1 MKNNAEV
8 WNVKMKTMSTL
19 AKVSC
24 LVLSLAGCLPSGDCA
39 AAAKP
44 NAAPSERPNVILI
57 MSDDQGY
64 GDLACHG
71 NPDVKT
77 PQLDRLAGEGVA
89 FQNFHVDAYCT
100 PTRLGPDD
108 RPLLPPRGRLGQR
121 LPAATCYAMAK
132 SPWLMF
138 SATTDIAPAS
148 SASGIWERTI
158 PIARSTA
165 ASTNGL
171 ARETAASVARPT
183 PGATTGSTTF
193 LSTTGGP
200 NPGPASRPM
209 FSSLPPRTLSRP
221 ARTGP
226 FFVYLT
232 PYAVHSP
239 ESVPDLKWLAP
250 YAGKVSPAVAD
261 FYATIANIDTN
272 IGRLREF
279 LKCEGLARNTILI
292 FMTDNGSA
300 QNPYPA
306 GMRGKKGSEYEGGH
320 RVPCFFSWPAGGIGP
335 GRVDRLA
342 AHLDLLP
349 TLVDLC
355 SLRLPKPI
363 RFDGASLRPLLRD
376 HQAAWPDRTLILGT
390 VFNGV
395 PLPRPKWAKSAVM
408 REQWRLVNGEELYDI
423 SNDSR
428 QRANVAD
435 AHPDIVV
442 RLTADY
448 EAYWRDVTLEVKD
461 WTRTLGRPILGV
473 DGQAE
478 LALCS
483 EDWVCED
490 FKPCPW
496 NQGAV
501 AAGATAFGT
510 WRFRVRTAGA
520 YRVEVRRWPREADAP
535 LAGVPA
541 ARKGLPDAWLRRKPV
556 NNLLYGGT
564 PRALP
569 VARVSLI
576 TAGKIHTREVD
587 PDACAASFTVDF
599 SAGEQTL
606 DARLGDA
613 SGKEITGAYYA
624 YIRPISTRPSPP

>member
-100 PTRLGPDD
+100 PTRSALMTGRYSHRVGGWGTIAGRNMLRDGEVTMADVFRHNGYRTGIFGKWHLGTNYPYRPID
-108 RPLLPPRGRLGQR
+108 RGFDEWLGKGDGGVGCATDAWGNDRVNDVFIHNGR
-121 LPAATCYAMAK
+121 P
-132 SPWLMF
+132 
-138 SATTDIAPAS
+138 
-148 SASGIWERTI
+148 E
-158 PIARSTA
+158 
-165 ASTNGL
+165 
-171 ARETAASVARPT
+171 
-183 PGATTGSTTF
+183 
-193 LSTTGGP
+193 
-200 NPGPASRPM
+200 SRPG
-209 FSSLPPRTLSRP
+209 FETDVFFAAAANFIKTSTDR
-221 ARTGP
+221 P